1 MKSMRMPILSIVPV
15 LMLWTLSAQAND
27 TPFDKPLI
35 GTRLEQQ
42 TPAGAVPPMP
52 GSPLAPALP
61 GEQHYLAEPGSQYQ
75 QTDSVAVLER
85 FREAYRRGGTPRMA
99 IYFNRELSD
108 EVREWV
114 PGTQHTVTST
124 HAHTSSFNSLQT
136 GPVSAQSSAT
146 GTIESK
152 SRHYTG
158 ETGKRPDLHE
168 PWQWQFEESITAA
181 LLDGGANIVDRSV
194 IFRQMARQSPQ
205 TAGMDGSVST
215 ILNEITALDTFAD
228 VLIEM
233 KVTRSSTDY
242 GYDFRAVA
250 RSVQTG
256 QIIGT
261 ALVNGNQ
268 VQHHTGAVAAASGYA
283 LRTDNYLVLE
293 QVSQELTF
301 KLMQSLSNYWGA

>member
-1 MKSMRMPILSIVPV
+1 MKKLHLSIIPMVLMPLWVVPV
-15 LMLWTLSAQAND
+15 QAED
-27 TPFDKPLI
+27 TPFDKPLL

-42 TPAGAVPPMP
+42 TPAGAVPPAT
-52 GSPLAPALP
+52 GNPLAAALP
-61 GEQHYLAEPGSQYQ
+61 DEQHYLAEPGSQFKR
-75 QTDSVAVLER
+75 DDAAAVLEH

-114 PGTQHTVTST
+114 PGTQHKVTTT
-124 HAHTSSFNSLQT
+124 HAHASSFNSLQT
-136 GPVSAQSSAT
+136 GPISAQGTTT
-146 GTIESK
+146 GTIESQ
-152 SRHYTG
+152 SRYYTG
-158 ETGKRPDLHE
+158 DTGKRPDLHE

-181 LLDGGANIVDRSV
+181 LLDGGANIVDRAV

-205 TAGMDGSVST
+205 TAGMDGSMST
-215 ILNEITALDTFAD
+215 ILNEISALDAFAD

-233 KVTRSSTDY
+233 KVTRSSTDF

-250 RSVQTG
+250 RNVQTG

-268 VQHHTGAVAAASGYA
+268 VQHQSGAVAAASGYTM
-283 LRTDNYLVLE
+283 RTDNYLVLE
-293 QVSQELTF
+293 QVTQELTF
-301 KLMQSLSNYWGA
+301 KLMQSLSKYWNA